1 MLFASGDISA
11 EYDHMQYSTLGL
23 DTGLDDRDTFLRS
36 KESFV
41 LFCFVLQRRFLS
53 YLPL

>member
-41 LFCFVLQRRFLS
+41 LFYNEGFLVIC
-53 YLPL
+53 PFEF